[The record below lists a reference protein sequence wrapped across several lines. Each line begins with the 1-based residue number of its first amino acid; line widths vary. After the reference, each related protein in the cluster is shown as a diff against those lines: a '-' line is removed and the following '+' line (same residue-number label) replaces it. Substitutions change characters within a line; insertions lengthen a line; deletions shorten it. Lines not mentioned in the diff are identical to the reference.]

1 MQCWYGYFIVLHLSL
16 VLYLAHFIFNPV
28 IIHFGRHTMI
38 QWQQNARSP
47 YKSMTSPWQVH
58 VKWWSWWSF
67 IVAVVAFRKLEGC
80 SLGVW
85 NVCSFIVFLSSGGHR
100 LRSISTGTIY
110 GQELGPEKRGDHDAL
125 APRHAGSGQ
134 GRHCVTFHV
143 QSRSPV
149 SRGRGSMVPKRVA
162 LQAGR
167 KILRPFCLIAFS
179 VQLNGLKWL
188 NRTKIYQAK
197 DLGVPSTVA
206 TKQRK

>member
-1 MQCWYGYFIVLHLSL
+1 M
-16 VLYLAHFIFNPV
+16 
-28 IIHFGRHTMI
+28 
-38 QWQQNARSP
+38 
-47 YKSMTSPWQVH
+47 
-58 VKWWSWWSF
+58 
-67 IVAVVAFRKLEGC
+67 
-80 SLGVW
+80 
-85 NVCSFIVFLSSGGHR
+85 CSFIVFLSSGGHR

-167 KILRPFCLIAFS
+167 KILRPFLFNRVPFFPRFS
-179 VQLNGLKWL
+179 VQLNGLK
-188 NRTKIYQAK
+188 
-197 DLGVPSTVA
+197 
-206 TKQRK
+206 